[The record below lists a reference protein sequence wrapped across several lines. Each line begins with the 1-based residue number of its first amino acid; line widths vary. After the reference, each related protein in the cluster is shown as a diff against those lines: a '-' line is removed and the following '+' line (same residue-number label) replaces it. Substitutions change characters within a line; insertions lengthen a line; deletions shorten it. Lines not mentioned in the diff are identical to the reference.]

1 MTPGARIAAAIE
13 ILGDVAARH
22 RPVADLLK
30 DWATSHRFAGSGD
43 RAAIGN
49 IVYDALR
56 RRRSIAWAMAS
67 DAPRALALG
76 AVAFFWGRKSGE
88 IADMLTAPHAPEP
101 LSGDEAQRLSSPDFA
116 AAPDAVR
123 ADVPDWLAPSLR
135 RGLGEN
141 WIAEMEAMAERPS
154 LDIRV
159 NRVKA
164 DRPRVMRALA
174 THAVAETP
182 FSPDG
187 LRVPPTTRDGR
198 HPALQAEPAFGKGWF
213 EVQDEGS
220 QVAAL
225 CVGARPGEQVLD
237 LCAGGG
243 GKTLALAA
251 AMDNKGQV
259 HATDSDKHRLAPI
272 FDRLRRAGT
281 RNVQVIPAGDLPLSD
296 PPPRAGE
303 RVEAG
308 LGALLGKMDRVLID
322 VPCSGS
328 GAWRRHPDAKWRLT
342 PGALERRRDEQR
354 ALLRRAAGFARPG
367 GLLVYVTCSLLPEE
381 NEDQVTAFIGENP
394 SFALCPADEI
404 VAGAGLDEGAAARLV
419 AAAGAPC
426 GLLLTPRRTGTDG
439 FFVAALRRL
448 G

>member
-1 MTPGARIAAAIE
+1 MTPGARVAAAVEVLADIE
-13 ILGDVAARH
+13 TRH
-22 RPVADLLK
+22 RPTADALK
-30 DWATSHRFAGSGD
+30 DWGTSHRFAGSGD

-67 DAPRALALG
+67 DSPRALALG
-76 AVAFFWGRKSGE
+76 AVAFSWGEKPDA
-88 IADMLTAPHAPEP
+88 IAEMLTAPHAPEP
-101 LSGDEAQRLSSPDFA
+101 LTRDEAARLA
-116 AAPDAVR
+116 AADLDRAPDAVR
-123 ADVPDWLAPSLR
+123 ADVPDWLTPSLA
-135 RGLGEN
+135 RGLGDY
-141 WIAEMEAMAERPS
+141 WVAEMQALAARPA

-159 NRVKA
+159 NRLKS
-164 DRPRVMRALA
+164 DRAKVMRALSKE
-174 THAVAETP
+174 AVAETP

-220 QVAAL
+220 QIAAL
-225 CVGARPGEQVLD
+225 SVGARPGEQVLD

-259 HATDSDKHRLAPI
+259 HATDSDRHRLAPI
-272 FDRLRRAGT
+272 FERLRRAGT
-281 RNVQVIPAGDLPLSD
+281 RNVQVHPAGAEVPFD
-296 PPPRAGE
+296 
-303 RVEAG
+303 
-308 LGALLGKMDRVLID
+308 GKMDRVLVD
-322 VPCSGS
+322 APCSGS

-342 PGALERRRDEQR
+342 EASLDRRCDEQR
-354 ALLRRAAGFARPG
+354 ALLRQAAGFVRPG

-381 NEDQVTAFIGENP
+381 NEDQVTAFVEENP
-394 SFALCPADEI
+394 DFALLPSADI
-404 VAGAGLDEGAAARLV
+404 VAGAGLDEVAAAVLV
-419 AAAGAPC
+419 AAAASPC

-439 FFVAALRRL
+439 FFVAAVRRK